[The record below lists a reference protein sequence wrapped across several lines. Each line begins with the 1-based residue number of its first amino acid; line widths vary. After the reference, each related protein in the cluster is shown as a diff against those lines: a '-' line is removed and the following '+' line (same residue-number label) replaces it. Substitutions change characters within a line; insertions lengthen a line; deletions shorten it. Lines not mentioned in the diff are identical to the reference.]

1 MRRRGQINGFTNM
14 NKLHLRIVSFLL
26 ALVAVLTAVSCSPA
40 SKTESDALFELEF
53 TEFPTKPYDAD
64 KVHPVRKTGEVSG
77 QAAVTELD
85 AIEWEYIRHYI
96 GDNYMAASWCFSD
109 LAAAG
114 ISIKTPTFGK
124 VGPGDFKGECEY
136 LGGLL
141 ERLYK
146 IDFES
151 LEKQD
156 RDFYDQIVFNIEE
169 ERYIKQ
175 YQGFAYML
183 PAEKVPGVS
192 SFYLTVGY
200 IDIRNKNEADMFI
213 KLLKDTDRY
222 YDEVCAFEEKRLEKG
237 YASIEEFYTK
247 SSTAYFMLTRDSQTK
262 PFRETFIERIEAIP
276 DLTDKEKEAYIK
288 AFDKVMEDVVIPE
301 FEECCKRI
309 AALAGTN
316 TNDKGLAG
324 FEHGK
329 ELYEHLLRCQ
339 IGRDC
344 DVKELAKSL
353 DKALSMRPDQ
363 HGNQLVEG
371 SDNQELLDNMTEKAK
386 AYFPELDINYKVVKL
401 PGLFKAVGIGGAYA
415 ARHFDD
421 PSDEI
426 IFLPD
431 YSMTKEIVFHEGIP
445 GHMYQFNYHK
455 THLKH
460 IYMICFASETYI
472 EGWATYIMNNPPA
485 MYGVSSDE
493 DIIYTGDLCRYY
505 MAQARADICINY
517 EGLTGIE
524 AAQHLAGFGQDVA
537 GIKTTDLFMSPGIGI
552 SYGLGCYMTLKT
564 LESIRSL
571 DPDMDI
577 KTMHTLYLDAGP
589 GSFDR
594 ILNSVRREYV
604 Q

>member
-1 MRRRGQINGFTNM
+1 MK
-14 NKLHLRIVSFLL
+14 KLLL
-26 ALVAVLTAVSCSPA
+26 KSLSLIMMLSVILTVTSCSGA
-40 SKTESDALFELEF
+40 KISESGSLMPLEF

-64 KVHPVRKTGEVSG
+64 VVHPIRKTG
-77 QAAVTELD
+77 AVTGQEAVDELND
-85 AIEWEYIRHYI
+85 IEWDYIRHYI
-96 GDNYMAASWCFSD
+96 GDNYLAASWCFSD
-109 LAAAG
+109 KEAAG
-114 ISIKTPTFGK
+114 ISIKNPTFGK

-136 LGGLL
+136 LSGLL

-146 IDFES
+146 IDFEN
-151 LEKQD
+151 LERQD
-156 RDFYDQIVFNIEE
+156 RDFYDQIVFNLEE

-175 YQGFAYML
+175 YEGFAYML
-183 PAEKVPGVS
+183 PAEKVSSVS
-192 SFYLTVGY
+192 SFYLTTGY
-200 IDIRNKNEADMFI
+200 VDIRNKNEADMFI

-222 YDEVCAFEEKRLEKG
+222 YDEVCAFEEKRSEKG
-237 YASIEEFYTK
+237 YASIEDFYTK
-247 SSTAYFMLTRDSQTK
+247 SSTAYFMLTQDSQTK

-288 AFDKVMEDVVIPE
+288 EFDKVMEDVVIPE

-329 ELYEHLLRCQ
+329 ELYEHMLRCQ

-344 DVKELAKSL
+344 DVKKLAKAL
-353 DKALSMRPDQ
+353 DEALSIGQDF
-363 HGNQLVEG
+363 HGNQVIEG
-371 SDNQELLDNMTEKAK
+371 LNNQELLDNMTEKAQ
-386 AYFPELDINYKVVKL
+386 AYFPELDIDYEIVKL

-421 PSDEI
+421 PSHEI

-431 YSMTKEIVFHEGIP
+431 YMMSKTVVFHEGIP
-445 GHMYQFNYHK
+445 GHMYQYNYHK
-455 THLKH
+455 RHLKH
-460 IYMICFASETYI
+460 IYMLGFTSETYI
-472 EGWATYIMNNPPA
+472 EGWASYIMNNPA
-485 MYGVSSDE
+485 GMYGIKSD
-493 DIIYTGDLCRYY
+493 DDFIYTGDYYRYY

-517 EGLTGIE
+517 EGLTGKE
-524 AAQHLAGFGQDVA
+524 TAEYMTRFGQDAA
-537 GIKTTDLFMSPGIGI
+537 GIHTTDIITIPGIGI

-564 LESIRSL
+564 LVSIRSL

-594 ILNSVRREYV
+594 ILASVKRNYG
-604 Q
+604 